1 MKLINRIIYMFVVLI
16 FIMTIGWA
24 LTPQDDINLRNYYG
38 IYNATSISTN
48 NLESTNFTSLGDLN
62 LSYNDIVELSNF
74 YFGSMDGD
82 LNETFKNR
90 PFTTNSDISID
101 VCQAGGCD
109 YTTIT
114 GALKELPFLLR
125 HDVEINLYEGNYTE
139 DIYIPPII
147 VSKRHPTEGG
157 IIGLTIVGRESDDND
172 VKVKSILV
180 GPSLGTYAVYL
191 KHFQVYD
198 IEPTSDENA
207 CVTLYSV
214 KSVLMHDMNITCTG
228 WFGILAYNTDLYIHT
243 SNFVGQTNAMVQS
256 KNGGNVVM
264 GDAYG
269 ENATIT
275 GIAPRIAS
283 AGKGAF
289 VTVANLDA
297 IWTVEKFNDDGDGYM
312 YDNDERY
319 IYGPQGFGNRIRN
332 ISYGANSKIS
342 MDSFYKNFDI
352 LFNLSSKYNSQGIP
366 YSNMSGN
373 AFIINGDST
382 DRGEISFIRGSR
394 TYPEFVIRENTDAD
408 TGGEFYAGPG
418 TTTPNLMME
427 VTKTGVKLG
436 QADEKYNHSI
446 YGGIGG
452 SLSIGRNTVQKVK
465 YTFDT
470 LGSYILSEA
479 RGLFIGTSDEYDLS
493 IQTNN
498 MNRLIIDSSGN
509 FDFQDNNLSNIN
521 FIDTDELY
529 ISSPPSECPSGYFM
543 TFFEGNSSTCVQG
556 VLPDGSV
563 AFTGNLNLAGNNI
576 TNVST
581 ITDYTGTG
589 INIVTSSSVTVNDVN
604 VSMADGSTQF
614 TGNVNFGGN
623 EINNISKINSVYHV
637 SDVSEFQTTI
647 NTALSNGGG
656 LIQLAKG
663 DYYLNDTITNL
674 CNQKVNIEGIGYE
687 TNLII
692 NHSGD
697 GLVLGRLGGKTTF
710 CGVSNLRITG
720 TDSSDSS
727 LKLINLK
734 YGNFNNLI
742 LEYGY
747 NNLEILANGVGS
759 DAGVNEFTNFKFTD
773 ARNNCVL
780 IHNTNGSSSST
791 PWNNANQF
799 TNGYIQNCKENILIK
814 RESLTTTGEVS
825 HNKFSNVYIEQDNT
839 SNTMLN
845 ISNSYRNM
853 FSNVNFDGSS
863 SSTQIYIN
871 NESRYNIFSNSAF
884 DTQYNDFGQKT
895 KFDDVKTGLQFFDN
909 GILKLGL
916 YSNGTIDLA
925 SNDIINVNE
934 LVIGTSVSPT
944 DFLIYSDDTDTEPQ
958 MHIEQDGTGDSALRF
973 RITGSTSWSMGI
985 DNSAADTFKISDSG
999 TVDGSTKFLIEK
1011 TTGLIKIENLAGTY
1025 AGGSAYV
1032 CVYDSGQ
1039 LYSSETACP

>member
-1 MKLINRIIYMFVVLI
+1 MINNNKKQNSYIKHYTNKL
-16 FIMTIGWA
+16 
-24 LTPQDDINLRNYYG
+24 
-38 IYNATSISTN
+38 
-48 NLESTNFTSLGDLN
+48 
-62 LSYNDIVELSNF
+62 
-74 YFGSMDGD
+74 
-82 LNETFKNR
+82 
-90 PFTTNSDISID
+90 
-101 VCQAGGCD
+101 
-109 YTTIT
+109 
-114 GALKELPFLLR
+114 LL
-125 HDVEINLYEGNYTE
+125 
-139 DIYIPPII
+139 
-147 VSKRHPTEGG
+147 
-157 IIGLTIVGRESDDND
+157 
-172 VKVKSILV
+172 
-180 GPSLGTYAVYL
+180 
-191 KHFQVYD
+191 
-198 IEPTSDENA
+198 
-207 CVTLYSV
+207 
-214 KSVLMHDMNITCTG
+214 
-228 WFGILAYNTDLYIHT
+228 ILATFFILF
-243 SNFVGQTNAMVQS
+243 S
-256 KNGGNVVM
+256 
-264 GDAYG
+264 
-269 ENATIT
+269 
-275 GIAPRIAS
+275 
-283 AGKGAF
+283 
-289 VTVANLDA
+289 VANA
-297 IWTVEKFNDDGDGYM
+297 GT
-312 YDNDERY
+312 
-319 IYGPQGFGNRIRN
+319 
-332 ISYGANSKIS
+332 
-342 MDSFYKNFDI
+342 
-352 LFNLSSKYNSQGIP
+352 LS
-366 YSNMSGN
+366 
-373 AFIINGDST
+373 
-382 DRGEISFIRGSR
+382 
-394 TYPEFVIRENTDAD
+394 
-408 TGGEFYAGPG
+408 
-418 TTTPNLMME
+418 
-427 VTKTGVKLG
+427 
-436 QADEKYNHSI
+436 
-446 YGGIGG
+446 
-452 SLSIGRNTVQKVK
+452 
-465 YTFDT
+465 
-470 LGSYILSEA
+470 
-479 RGLFIGTSDEYDLS
+479 
-493 IQTNN
+493 
-498 MNRLIIDSSGN
+498 DSSG
-509 FDFQDNNLSNIN
+509 
-521 FIDTDELY
+521 
-529 ISSPPSECPSGYFM
+529 
-543 TFFEGNSSTCVQG
+543 
-556 VLPDGSV
+556 VLTYDS
-563 AFTGNLNLAGNNI
+563 
-576 TNVST
+576 
-581 ITDYTGTG
+581 
-589 INIVTSSSVTVNDVN
+589 VN
-604 VSMADGSTQF
+604 VCMADGSTQF